1 MFGNMKLFLVL
12 NTISHSFALLTR
24 DIPVNTQNK
33 FHISAHPCIIL
44 YLIYIAIMTL
54 NKMIYISDSRAM
66 ATGPKWTMYKI
77 TLSLNFVLI
86 ANPSLQDEAVAENK
100 ISNQDVCLGEKEIP
114 EDIMFVSKH
123 GVLPGALLLE
133 ACGGGVTPP
142 PKRLQHSVLPGASLL
157 GVCGGV
163 SHPLPKVFKHW
174 ENSGKL

>member
-1 MFGNMKLFLVL
+1 
-12 NTISHSFALLTR
+12 
-24 DIPVNTQNK
+24 
-33 FHISAHPCIIL
+33 
-44 YLIYIAIMTL
+44 
-54 NKMIYISDSRAM
+54 
-66 ATGPKWTMYKI
+66 
-77 TLSLNFVLI
+77 
-86 ANPSLQDEAVAENK
+86 
-100 ISNQDVCLGEKEIP
+100 
-114 EDIMFVSKH
+114 MFVSKH